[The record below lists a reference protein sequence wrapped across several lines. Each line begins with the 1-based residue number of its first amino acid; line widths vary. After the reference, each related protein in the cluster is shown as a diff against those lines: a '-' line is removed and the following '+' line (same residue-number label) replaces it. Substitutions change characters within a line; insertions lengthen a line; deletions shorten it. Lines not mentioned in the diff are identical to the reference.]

1 MTYETG
7 DSTWEVKGCHYEK
20 LLLHIHLGNRVHLL
34 FSGDILQFPCSY
46 EKLYFLMV
54 CFFPLALSF
63 SYLPSLSSSLA
74 PDCSVYIVRLTPSL
88 FFCIV
93 FSLFCS
99 LSLSLYINLLS
110 PFFYLFL
117 LNFPSLL
124 LYCSLS
130 FNPPP
135 PSLLLTWTVYVLSY
149 SHCTVYVCHFSTS
162 TLDGFLQQSFS
173 FS

>member
-34 FSGDILQFPCSY
+34 LSGDILQFPCSY

-63 SYLPSLSSSLA
+63 SSLSSLSSSLA
-74 PDCSVYIVRLTPSL
+74 PDC

-117 LNFPSLL
+117 LNFP
-124 LYCSLS
+124 LS
-130 FNPPP
+130 SSFLFFFFQPPP
-135 PSLLLTWTVYVLSY
+135 FSLTHLY
-149 SHCTVYVCHFSTS
+149 
-162 TLDGFLQQSFS
+162 
-173 FS
+173 